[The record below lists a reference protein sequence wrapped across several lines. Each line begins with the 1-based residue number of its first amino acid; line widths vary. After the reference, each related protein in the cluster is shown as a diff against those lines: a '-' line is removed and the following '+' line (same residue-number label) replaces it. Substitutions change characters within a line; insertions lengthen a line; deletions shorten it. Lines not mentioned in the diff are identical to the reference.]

1 VNVVPPSGSPRPG
14 GRGPVPL
21 GDEEDYDRDLLGVVC
36 AIAAASLERVISP
49 SLAEF
54 LA

>member
-1 VNVVPPSGSPRPG
+1 VIVGPPPGPLRPEE
-14 GRGPVPL
+14 RGPVPS
-21 GDEEDYDRDLLGVVC
+21 GDEDDYDRDLLGVVC